1 MTKEE
6 LFTQLEKLN
15 VSASVDMLE
24 DLMIDTLETNKSFN
38 LTAIKDEDKFR
49 ELMILDSLLP
59 RHLIHF
65 TGKKVIDVGTGA
77 GFPGLPL
84 AMCSDAEFTLLDS
97 TSKKVD
103 RINEYAK
110 RSGLFNVLGVNA
122 RAEEYA
128 KEHGNEYDIAIAR
141 AVASLNVL
149 VEIILPLVKVDGYF
163 IAMKG
168 AKGMEEI
175 EESKNALK
183 ELGAEVVEIQE
194 IILPESKE
202 KRINILIQKK
212 KDTKAK
218 YPRQYK
224 DILAKPL

>member
-1 MTKEE
+1 M
-6 LFTQLEKLN
+6 
-15 VSASVDMLE
+15 
-24 DLMIDTLETNKSFN
+24 
-38 LTAIKDEDKFR
+38 
-49 ELMILDSLLP
+49 
-59 RHLIHF
+59 
-65 TGKKVIDVGTGA
+65 
-77 GFPGLPL
+77 
-84 AMCSDAEFTLLDS
+84 
-97 TSKKVD
+97 
-103 RINEYAK
+103 
-110 RSGLFNVLGVNA
+110 
-122 RAEEYA
+122 EEYA
-128 KEHGNEYDIAIAR
+128 KEHRNEYDIAIAR

-175 EESKNALK
+175 EEAKNALK
-183 ELGAEVVEIQE
+183 ELGAEVVQIQE

-224 DILAKPL
+224 DILSKPL